1 MTMTARHV
9 QLLRALF
16 AAVAAVMI
24 TFSPDHS
31 ASVGLAVFGGF
42 AAATA
47 IILGLSAWLVRPAGQ
62 RGRIVLLT
70 AIYLVAGTVAGTPQ
84 LRSTTALFAVLIAWG
99 LLAGLVE
106 LIIGLVDRR
115 TDPVIARDTVFVG
128 ALTMVLGIASII
140 VRPEYRLDYFIEE
153 ADQTFTL
160 TGTIIAVGLF
170 GGYAAIVAAFLGIA
184 GFSPRPAAD
193 PAATEAEPAVVP
205 VESASASAPSTPK
218 DQT

>member
-1 MTMTARHV
+1 MMTARHV

-31 ASVGLAVFGGF
+31 AEVGLAVFSGF
-42 AAATA
+42 AAATGL
-47 IILGLSAWLVRPAGQ
+47 ILALSAWLVRPAGQ

-70 AIYLVAGTVAGTPQ
+70 AVYLVAGIVAGLPQ

-106 LIIGLVDRR
+106 LVIGIVDRR
-115 TDPVIARDTVFVG
+115 TDRVIARDTIFVG
-128 ALTMVLGIASII
+128 ALTMLLGVASII
-140 VRPEYRLDYFIEE
+140 VRPEYRLDYFI
-153 ADQTFTL
+153 ADAGRSFTL

-170 GGYAAIVAAFLGIA
+170 GAYAAIVAAFLAIA
-184 GFSPRPAAD
+184 GFSPRAPAA
-193 PAATEAEPAVVP
+193 EAEPA
-205 VESASASAPSTPK
+205 SALPTPK
-218 DQT
+218 DPT